1 MNVIVNKGVLTDRS
15 GLWSAMVRLFR
26 RSRSAVLLA
35 ATIIRLPAFA
45 EKESRDL
52 ATFVSGQLPAK

>member
-1 MNVIVNKGVLTDRS
+1 
-15 GLWSAMVRLFR
+15 MVHLFR

-35 ATIIRLPAFA
+35 ATIIPVPAFA

-52 ATFVSGQLPAK
+52 VTFFSGRLPAK